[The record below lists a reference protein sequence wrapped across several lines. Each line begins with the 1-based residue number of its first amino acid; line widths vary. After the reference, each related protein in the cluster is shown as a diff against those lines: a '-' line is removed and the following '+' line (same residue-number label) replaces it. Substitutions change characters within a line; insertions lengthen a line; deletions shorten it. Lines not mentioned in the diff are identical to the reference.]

1 MTYQDICKWIYAGI
15 VDPRD
20 THTLVLL
27 NGLRFFVFFL
37 RTDDDVHATIREAVA
52 ALNVPIG
59 DPDPSKPRLRPM
71 ASSEKAK
78 RMLKLQDFRS
88 IGIIARDFMESLR
101 ERGFS

>member
-1 MTYQDICKWIYAGI
+1 MDLR
-15 VDPRD
+15 RD
-20 THTLVLL
+20 RRPSGHSHIGATQWAS
-27 NGLRFFVFFL
+27 FFCFFL